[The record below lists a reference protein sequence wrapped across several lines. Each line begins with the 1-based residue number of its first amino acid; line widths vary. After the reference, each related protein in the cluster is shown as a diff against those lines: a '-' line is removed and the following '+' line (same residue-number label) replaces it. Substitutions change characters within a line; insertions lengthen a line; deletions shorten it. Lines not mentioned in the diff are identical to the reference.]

1 MNLRKH
7 LARYW
12 PEILGSLAASAIFL
26 WGMSYPIEDRFQG
39 DAVAYFRASMSIH
52 DPLQALFQINPYY
65 PNAFPSLLALIRWV
79 LTLFGPIT
87 VNKFTMVV
95 SVILFVIH
103 LTTVTYFLKTAF
115 DWIRN
120 KTSLAIWPAAKLLLY
135 LYPALILYTTVPLT
149 DTLAADGLMLF
160 CALGLR
166 NKWLVTGLAL
176 GACVWLRQAYLPLAA
191 VICGFALFDAAR
203 NWRVLQQSAAPM
215 LVGVVLIVAAPL
227 LSCAASFNAVCLADP
242 RTVQAAADYSRRG
255 GLVTA
260 RIRWSRAVPKESDGG
275 TKALPGVNDEFLK
288 RNFGDPCQM
297 ASLACFAMR
306 PHLLPVLLFKK
317 AVALHDNYHAQPYV
331 ADSTPAWYR
340 HLSRLFGSVAFVG
353 LFACLPIA
361 WVLRKGY
368 GWLPPVVALV
378 PWMLVGTH
386 ALFAI
391 EPRYGLGS
399 VAICLVATIASAKYL
414 VVTKP
419 RQSVLGLAA
428 IGVLIALF
436 YWQTSDWDQVDKV
449 LRTAEGW

>member
-1 MNLRKH
+1 
-7 LARYW
+7 
-12 PEILGSLAASAIFL
+12 
-26 WGMSYPIEDRFQG
+26 MSYPIEDRFLG

-52 DPLQALFQINPYY
+52 DPLQALFQINPNF
-65 PNAFPSLLALIRWV
+65 PNAFPSLLALVRWV

-87 VNKFTMVV
+87 VNKFTTVV

-103 LTTVTYFLKTAF
+103 LTAVTYFLQTAF
-115 DWIRN
+115 DWIRD

-135 LYPALILYTTVPLT
+135 LYPALILYTTVALT

-166 NKWLVTGLAL
+166 NKWLAAGVAL
-176 GACVWLRQAYLPLAA
+176 GACVWLRQTYLPLAA
-191 VICGFALFDAAR
+191 VICVFALADAAR
-203 NWRVLQQSAAPM
+203 NWRRLQQSAAP
-215 LVGVVLIVAAPL
+215 LVAGVVLIVAAPL
-227 LSCAASFNAVCLADP
+227 LNCAASFDAVCLADP
-242 RTVQAAADYSRRG
+242 RTVKTAADEGRRA

-260 RIRWSRAVPKESDGG
+260 RVRWSSVVPKESDGG
-275 TKALPGVNDEFLK
+275 TKLTPGVNDEFLMQ
-288 RNFGDPCQM
+288 NFGGPCQM

-317 AVALHDNYHAQPYV
+317 AVALHDNYHAQSYV

-340 HLSRLFGSVAFVG
+340 HVSRLFGSVAFAG

-361 WVLRKGY
+361 WAFRKGN

-386 ALFAI
+386 SLFGI

-399 VAICLVATIASAKYL
+399 VAVCMVATMAAARFLVAA
-414 VVTKP
+414 KP
-419 RQSVLGLAA
+419 RQAALGWAA